1 MKKMRF
7 VAIGATMI
15 LAGSLAFA
23 QSSMTN
29 TATKG
34 VFKTDVDNYMDV
46 NTWGGVQPEKIFAFT
61 NFYSSSLNLV

>member
-23 QSSMTN
+23 QYSMTN

-46 NTWGGVQPEKIFAFT
+46 NTWGGGTTRKDFCVHQFLFK
-61 NFYSSSLNLV
+61 

>member
-46 NTWGGVQPEKIFAFT
+46 NTWGGTTRKDFCVHQFLFK
-61 NFYSSSLNLV
+61 

>member
-34 VFKTDVDNYMDV
+34 LFKTDVDNYMDV
-46 NTWGGVQPEKIFAFT
+46 NTWGGYNQKRFLRSPISIQVA
-61 NFYSSSLNLV
+61 